1 MGLTGDRV
9 RVIYDCMV
17 FLQGAARSSSPAG
30 LCLSLAEKGFVE
42 LCLSDAILDEVGEV
56 LRRPKVR
63 AKFPT
68 LTDEL
73 VSQFLETVGGFSTF
87 FGEVTREL
95 PFARDPKDEPYIN
108 LARTAQAQYLVSRD
122 ADLLDVPTAPDRD
135 SRRIREECPDL
146 QIVDPVMFLS
156 LLRQVPAQR

>member
-1 MGLTGDRV
+1 MGLTDDRV
-9 RVIYDCMV
+9 RVVYDCMV

-30 LCLSLAEKGFVE
+30 LCLTLAEKGFVE

-63 AKFPT
+63 ARFPT

-73 VSQFLETVGGFSTF
+73 VSQFLETVEGFSTF
-87 FGEVTREL
+87 FGVGDVTREL

-108 LARTAQAQYLVSRD
+108 LARTAQAKYLVSRD
-122 ADLLDVPTAPDRD
+122 ADLLDVTTASDRD
-135 SRRIREECPDL
+135 SRRIRVDCPSL
-146 QIVDPVMFLS
+146 EIVDPVTFLV
-156 LLRQVPAQR
+156 LLRQASK

>member
-1 MGLTGDRV
+1 
-9 RVIYDCMV
+9 MV

-68 LTDEL
+68 LTDEI

-87 FGEVTREL
+87 FGEVLREL
-95 PFARDPKDEPYIN
+95 PFA
-108 LARTAQAQYLVSRD
+108 
-122 ADLLDVPTAPDRD
+122 
-135 SRRIREECPDL
+135 
-146 QIVDPVMFLS
+146 
-156 LLRQVPAQR
+156 

>member
-1 MGLTGDRV
+1 MGHSGDRV
-9 RVIYDCMV
+9 RVVYDCMV

-73 VSQFLETVGGFSTF
+73 VLRFLETVGGFSTF

-95 PFARDPKDEPYIN
+95 SFARDPKDEPYIN
-108 LARTAQAQYLVSRD
+108 LARTAQAQYLVSR
-122 ADLLDVPTAPDRD
+122 
-135 SRRIREECPDL
+135 
-146 QIVDPVMFLS
+146 
-156 LLRQVPAQR
+156 

>member
-1 MGLTGDRV
+1 MGHSGDRV
-9 RVIYDCMV
+9 RVVYDCMV

-73 VSQFLETVGGFSTF
+73 VSQFLETVRGFSRF
-87 FGEVTREL
+87 FGDVPREL
-95 PFARDPKDEPYIN
+95 LLARDPKDEPYIN
-108 LARTAQAQYLVSRD
+108 LARTAQAHYLVSRD
-122 ADLLDVPTAPDRD
+122 ADLLDVPIASDGD
-135 SRRIREECPDL
+135 SRRIREDCPSL
-146 QIVDPVMFLS
+146 QIVDPVTFLG
-156 LLRQVPAQR
+156 LLQQASK

>member
-1 MGLTGDRV
+1 MGLPGDRV
-9 RVIYDCMV
+9 RVVYDCMV

-30 LCLSLAEKGFVE
+30 LCLLLAEKGFVE

-73 VSQFLETVGGFSTF
+73 VAQFLETVGGFSTF
-87 FGEVTREL
+87 FGDVKREL
-95 PFARDPKDEPYIN
+95 PFARDAKDEPYIN
-108 LARTAQAQYLVSRD
+108 LARMAKAQYLVSRV
-122 ADLLDVPTAPDRD
+122 ADLLDVPTASDRD

-146 QIVDPVMFLS
+146 QIVDPAAFLV
-156 LLRQVPAQR
+156 LLRKASK